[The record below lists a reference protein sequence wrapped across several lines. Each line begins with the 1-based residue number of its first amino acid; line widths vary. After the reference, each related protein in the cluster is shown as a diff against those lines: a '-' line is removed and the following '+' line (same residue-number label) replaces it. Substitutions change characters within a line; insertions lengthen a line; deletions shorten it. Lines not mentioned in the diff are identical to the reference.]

1 MMHIVI
7 SNKRLLSLVTLTWMW
22 IDLGA
27 SWHLKF
33 VEFDWVLD
41 DMTALE
47 LGVVRQMLAE
57 DSAWSGRYLASE
69 TSGSFNAWHLR
80 G

>member
-1 MMHIVI
+1 
-7 SNKRLLSLVTLTWMW
+7 MW

-27 SWHLKF
+27 SWHPKF

-41 DMTALE
+41 DMTLLE
-47 LGVVRQMLAE
+47 LGVVHMARGSSISTDVLRRMLAE